1 MPELFYTNKELYEKF
16 DAMFDELKEDLNET
30 TAAIKKYNG
39 LHEKITN
46 IDKKTDVIDK
56 KVDSQVKRCD
66 EVQTAAKTKSGIYDR
81 VLQLWPIII
90 STIIFIL
97 SRL

>member
-1 MPELFYTNKELYEKF
+1 MPDGKEQWYSNKDLFEQTQKLREELMATN
-16 DAMFDELKEDLNET
+16 
-30 TAAIKKYNG
+30 TAI
-39 LHEKITN
+39 
-46 IDKKTDVIDK
+46 TDVIDK

-81 VLQLWPIII
+81 VLQLWRIII

>member
-1 MPELFYTNKELYEKF
+1 MPDGKEQWYSNKDLFEQTQKLREELMATN
-16 DAMFDELKEDLNET
+16 T
-30 TAAIKKYNG
+30 AIKKYNG